1 VVISACLTPMT
12 SREPARHALYAELQ
26 HVLGPELADTLMTYL
41 PQHRSDEAA
50 TKDDITRLEARFDRL
65 EDIVRDQQKFYVGTV
80 RDQQKF
86 YVGIVVGS
94 MTALTAIFSVVVGL
108 LA

>member
-1 VVISACLTPMT
+1 MT

-26 HVLGPELADTLMTYL
+26 QVLGHEHADTLTTYH

-50 TKDDITRLEARFDRL
+50 TKDDIARLGARFDRL
-65 EDIVRDQQKFYVGTV
+65 ENIVWDQQKFYLGT
-80 RDQQKF
+80 
-86 YVGIVVGS
+86 VVGS
-94 MTALTAIFSVVVGL
+94 MTALTAIFSVVVGM

>member
-1 VVISACLTPMT
+1 MT

-26 HVLGPELADTLMTYL
+26 HVLGHEHADTLMTYL

-65 EDIVRDQQKFYVGTV
+65 EDIVRDQQKFYVGA
-80 RDQQKF
+80 
-86 YVGIVVGS
+86 IVGS
-94 MTALTAIFSVVVGL
+94 MTALTAIFSVIVGML
-108 LA
+108 T